1 MNQMNS
7 PLIRVGVFYDGNY
20 FLKISDYYYFQHE
33 RKARISLEGLHEFI
47 RHQVAEEEDV
57 DVRLAQVTTSH
68 FFRGR
73 LSATEARD
81 KDRLFHDRLLDDI
94 LMNLGVCTHYMPLK
108 TRDGRLQEKGIDV
121 WLSLEALEMALH
133 KTLDVVVLI
142 AGDSDYVPLIRK
154 LNTVGTR
161 VMLLNWDFKYEDFKG
176 ETRVTRASQH
186 LLEQATYPVA
196 MHAVIDRGLQE
207 QDEVVENMFVTQ
219 SEPAAFAPST
229 SGFGYNGAPTA
240 VPATAASASTVP
252 AAAGAVPGAPR
263 VVRTSGPTAAGP
275 VGTIGIST
283 IKNLKNGFGFVVMP
297 PNNLFFSYA
306 DLSEG
311 DFNDLREGDWV
322 EFTVGRNHRDEDCA
336 RNVRKV
342 AAPNLTGDEDAD
354 YEPAVVGQALSAT
367 L

>member
-57 DVRLAQVTTSH
+57 DVRLAQITTSH

-229 SGFGYNGAPTA
+229 SGFNYGNAPATPAPVANGAA
-240 VPATAASASTVP
+240 PAAISGTAA
-252 AAAGAVPGAPR
+252 APK
-263 VVRTSGPTAAGP
+263 VIRTTGPTAAGP
-275 VGTIGIST
+275 VGTVGIST

-342 AAPNLTGDEDAD
+342 AAPNLDGDDD
-354 YEPAVVGQALSAT
+354 YEPTNATHQALSAT

>member
-7 PLIRVGVFYDGNY
+7 PLVRVGVFYDGNY

-57 DVRLAQVTTSH
+57 DVRLAQITTAH

-121 WLSLEALEMALH
+121 WLSLEALELALH
-133 KTLDVVVLI
+133 KSLDVVVLI

-176 ETRVTRASQH
+176 ETRVTRASQQ
-186 LLEQATYPVA
+186 LLEQVTYPVP
-196 MHAVIDRGLQE
+196 MHDVIDRGLQA
-207 QDEVVENMFVTQ
+207 QDEIVDALFVSQ
-219 SEPAAFAPST
+219 SEPAAYAPST
-229 SGFGYNGAPTA
+229 
-240 VPATAASASTVP
+240 
-252 AAAGAVPGAPR
+252 AAAPVHPKPLR
-263 VVRTSGPTAAGP
+263 PVGPTAAGP
-275 VGTIGIST
+275 VGTLGMST
-283 IKNLKNGFGFVVMP
+283 VKNLKNGFGFVVMP

-306 DLSEG
+306 DLTEG

-322 EFTVGRNHRDEDCA
+322 EFEVGRNHRDEDCA
-336 RNVRKV
+336 RKVRKV
-342 AAPNLTGDEDAD
+342 AAPQLGDNEDEF
-354 YEPAVVGQALSAT
+354 EPVGIMAQSVEL
-367 L
+367 

>member
-1 MNQMNS
+1 MMNQMNS
-7 PLIRVGVFYDGNY
+7 PLIRIGVFYDGNY

-57 DVRLAQVTTSH
+57 DVRLSQITDAH

-94 LMNLGVCTHYMPLK
+94 LMNLGVQTHYMPLK

-121 WLSLEALEMALH
+121 WLSLEALELALH

-176 ETRVTRASQH
+176 ETRVTRASQQ
-186 LLEQATYPVA
+186 LLEQVTYPVA
-196 MHAVIDRGLQE
+196 MHDVIDRGLQQ
-207 QDEVVENMFVTQ
+207 QDEVVEAMFVSQ

-229 SGFGYNGAPTA
+229 
-240 VPATAASASTVP
+240 VPAP
-252 AAAGAVPGAPR
+252 AKVARP
-263 VVRTSGPTAAGP
+263 SGPTAAGP
-275 VGTIGIST
+275 VGTVGMST

-306 DLSEG
+306 DLTEG

-342 AAPNLTGDEDAD
+342 QPPQLSDDDEYETVGAHAVAAEL
-354 YEPAVVGQALSAT
+354 
-367 L
+367 

>member
-57 DVRLAQVTTSH
+57 DVRLAQITTSH

-219 SEPAAFAPST
+219 AEAPAFAPSLPGSQYTNGHAPT
-229 SGFGYNGAPTA
+229 SPAPAAATA
-240 VPATAASASTVP
+240 VPA
-252 AAAGAVPGAPR
+252 AVRA
-263 VVRTSGPTAAGP
+263 VRPTGPTAAGP
-275 VGTIGIST
+275 VGTVGIST

-342 AAPNLTGDEDAD
+342 TAPVMTDEEGDFEGAS
-354 YEPAVVGQALSAT
+354 VRQSAGV

>member
-57 DVRLAQVTTSH
+57 DVRLAQITDAH

-121 WLSLEALEMALH
+121 WLSLEALELALH

-176 ETRVTRASQH
+176 ETRVTRASQQ
-186 LLEQATYPVA
+186 LLEQVTYPVA
-196 MHAVIDRGLQE
+196 MHDVIDRGLQE
-207 QDEVVENMFVTQ
+207 QDEVVEAMFVTQ
-219 SEPAAFAPST
+219 TEPAAFAPST
-229 SGFGYNGAPTA
+229 
-240 VPATAASASTVP
+240 P
-252 AAAGAVPGAPR
+252 AAPKP
-263 VVRTSGPTAAGP
+263 VRPAGPTAAGP
-275 VGTIGIST
+275 VGTIGMST

-306 DLSEG
+306 DLTEG

-336 RNVRKV
+336 RNVR
-342 AAPNLTGDEDAD
+342 
-354 YEPAVVGQALSAT
+354 
-367 L
+367 

>member
-33 RKARISLEGLHEFI
+33 RKARISLEGLHEYI

-57 DVRLAQVTTSH
+57 DVRLAQITDAH

-94 LMNLGVCTHYMPLK
+94 LMNLGVQTHYMALK

-121 WLSLEALEMALH
+121 WLSLEALELALH

-176 ETRVTRASQH
+176 ETRVTRASQQ
-186 LLEQATYPVA
+186 LLEQVTYPVA
-196 MHAVIDRGLQE
+196 MHDVIDRGLQA
-207 QDEVVENMFVTQ
+207 QDEVVEALFVNQ

-229 SGFGYNGAPTA
+229 
-240 VPATAASASTVP
+240 ASAP
-252 AAAGAVPGAPR
+252 KL
-263 VVRTSGPTAAGP
+263 VRPTGPTAAGP
-275 VGTIGIST
+275 VGTLGMST

-306 DLSEG
+306 DLTEG

-342 AAPNLTGDEDAD
+342 TAPQLDDMDDD
-354 YEPAVVGQALSAT
+354 YEPANVHAAT
-367 L
+367 AEL

>member
-33 RKARISLEGLHEFI
+33 RKARISLEGLHEYI

-57 DVRLAQVTTSH
+57 DVRLAQITDAH

-94 LMNLGVCTHYMPLK
+94 LMNLGVQTHYMALK

-121 WLSLEALEMALH
+121 WLSLEALELALH

-176 ETRVTRASQH
+176 ETRVTRASQQ
-186 LLEQATYPVA
+186 LLEQVTYPVA
-196 MHAVIDRGLQE
+196 MHDVIDRGLQQ
-207 QDEVVENMFVTQ
+207 QDEVVEALFVSQ
-219 SEPAAFAPST
+219 SEPAAFAPNS
-229 SGFGYNGAPTA
+229 
-240 VPATAASASTVP
+240 
-252 AAAGAVPGAPR
+252 AAAPKL
-263 VVRTSGPTAAGP
+263 VRPTGPTAAGP
-275 VGTIGIST
+275 VGTLGMST

-306 DLSEG
+306 DLTEG

-342 AAPNLTGDEDAD
+342 SAPQLSEGEDE
-354 YEPAVVGQALSAT
+354 YEPVNLHAT
-367 L
+367 AEL

>member
-57 DVRLAQVTTSH
+57 DVRLAQITTSH

-229 SGFGYNGAPTA
+229 SGFSYGNA
-240 VPATAASASTVP
+240 PATPAP
-252 AAAGAVPGAPR
+252 AAPAAVSGTAAAPK
-263 VVRTSGPTAAGP
+263 VIRTTGPTAAGP
-275 VGTIGIST
+275 VGTVGIST

-342 AAPNLTGDEDAD
+342 AAPNLDGDDD
-354 YEPAVVGQALSAT
+354 YEPTNATHQALSAT

>member
-33 RKARISLEGLHEFI
+33 RKARISLEGLHEYI

-57 DVRLAQVTTSH
+57 DVRLAQITDAH

-94 LMNLGVCTHYMPLK
+94 LMNLGVQTHYMALK

-121 WLSLEALEMALH
+121 WLSLEALELALH

-176 ETRVTRASQH
+176 ETRVTRASQQ
-186 LLEQATYPVA
+186 LLEQVTYPVA
-196 MHAVIDRGLQE
+196 MHDVIDRGLQA
-207 QDEVVENMFVTQ
+207 QDEVVEALFVNQ

-229 SGFGYNGAPTA
+229 PSAPKL
-240 VPATAASASTVP
+240 VRPA
-252 AAAGAVPGAPR
+252 
-263 VVRTSGPTAAGP
+263 GPTAAGP
-275 VGTIGIST
+275 VGTLGMST

-306 DLSEG
+306 DLTEG

-342 AAPNLTGDEDAD
+342 AAPQLSDMEDE
-354 YEPAVVGQALSAT
+354 YEPVPVHAAT
-367 L
+367 AEL

>member
-57 DVRLAQVTTSH
+57 DVRLTQVTTSH

-219 SEPAAFAPST
+219 SEPAAFAPT
-229 SGFGYNGAPTA
+229 ANGVSFSPPPAAPLIPT
-240 VPATAASASTVP
+240 PATV
-252 AAAGAVPGAPR
+252 GVR
-263 VVRTSGPTAAGP
+263 VVRTTGPTAAGP

-342 AAPNLTGDEDAD
+342 AAPNLTGEEDGE
-354 YEPAVVGQALSAT
+354 YEAVSVGQSLSAT

>member
-57 DVRLAQVTTSH
+57 DVRLAQITDAH

-94 LMNLGVCTHYMPLK
+94 LMNLGVSTHYMPLK

-121 WLSLEALEMALH
+121 WLSLEALELALH

-176 ETRVTRASQH
+176 ETRVTRASQQ
-186 LLEQATYPVA
+186 LLEQVTYPVA
-196 MHAVIDRGLQE
+196 MHAVIDRGLTA
-207 QDEVVENMFVTQ
+207 QDEVVEALFVSQ

-229 SGFGYNGAPTA
+229 M
-240 VPATAASASTVP
+240 AAAP
-252 AAAGAVPGAPR
+252 AAPKPARPN
-263 VVRTSGPTAAGP
+263 GPTAAGP
-275 VGTIGIST
+275 VGTTGMST

-306 DLSEG
+306 DLTEG

-342 AAPNLTGDEDAD
+342 AAPQLSETDD
-354 YEPAVVGQALSAT
+354 YEPEPDLRTVPVEL
-367 L
+367 

>member
-57 DVRLAQVTTSH
+57 DVRLAQITDAH

-121 WLSLEALEMALH
+121 WLSLEALELALH

-176 ETRVTRASQH
+176 ETRVTRASQQ
-186 LLEQATYPVA
+186 LLEQVTYPVA
-196 MHAVIDRGLQE
+196 MHDVIDRGLQE
-207 QDEVVENMFVTQ
+207 QDEVVEAMFVTQ
-219 SEPAAFAPST
+219 TEPAAFAPST
-229 SGFGYNGAPTA
+229 
-240 VPATAASASTVP
+240 P
-252 AAAGAVPGAPR
+252 AAPKP
-263 VVRTSGPTAAGP
+263 VRPAGPTAAGP
-275 VGTIGIST
+275 VGTIGMST

-306 DLSEG
+306 DLTEG

-342 AAPNLTGDEDAD
+342 QPPQMGEDDEYDTVTVQHAV
-354 YEPAVVGQALSAT
+354 PAEL
-367 L
+367 

>member
-219 SEPAAFAPST
+219 SEPAAFAPT
-229 SGFGYNGAPTA
+229 ANGVSFSPPPTTPLIPT
-240 VPATAASASTVP
+240 PATV
-252 AAAGAVPGAPR
+252 GVR
-263 VVRTSGPTAAGP
+263 VVRTTGPTAAGP

-342 AAPNLTGDEDAD
+342 AAPNLTGEEDGE
-354 YEPAVVGQALSAT
+354 YETAIVGQSLSAT

>member
-57 DVRLAQVTTSH
+57 DVRLTQVTTAH

-219 SEPAAFAPST
+219 SEPAAFAPSAT
-229 SGFGYNGAPTA
+229 NGASFSPSATPA
-240 VPATAASASTVP
+240 VPTPAT
-252 AAAGAVPGAPR
+252 PGAR
-263 VVRTSGPTAAGP
+263 VVRATGPTAAGP

-354 YEPAVVGQALSAT
+354 YEAATVPQTLSAT

>member
-57 DVRLAQVTTSH
+57 DVRLAQITESH

-121 WLSLEALEMALH
+121 WLALEALELALH
-133 KTLDVVVLI
+133 KSLDVVVLI

-176 ETRVTRASQH
+176 ETRVTRASQQ

-207 QDEVVENMFVTQ
+207 QDEVVEAMFVAPA
-219 SEPAAFAPST
+219 EPAAFAP
-229 SGFGYNGAPTA
+229 
-240 VPATAASASTVP
+240 ASA
-252 AAAGAVPGAPR
+252 AAPKP
-263 VVRTSGPTAAGP
+263 VRIAGPTAACP
-275 VGTIGIST
+275 PGTIGMST

-306 DLSEG
+306 DLTEG

-342 AAPNLTGDEDAD
+342 PAPQMGDEE
-354 YEPAVVGQALSAT
+354 YEHVSNDGMRSAVEL
-367 L
+367 

>member
-57 DVRLAQVTTSH
+57 DVRLAQITTSH

-196 MHAVIDRGLQE
+196 MHSVIDRGLQE

-219 SEPAAFAPST
+219 SEPAAFATLPAPSAT
-229 SGFGYNGAPTA
+229 NGHSTAQSYPTA
-240 VPATAASASTVP
+240 SPAALAAAAASRAAVRP
-252 AAAGAVPGAPR
+252 A
-263 VVRTSGPTAAGP
+263 GPTAAGP
-275 VGTIGIST
+275 VGTVGIST

-342 AAPNLTGDEDAD
+342 AAPNLSGDEDGD
-354 YEPAVVGQALSAT
+354 YEPSGAAAQSIGAVL
-367 L
+367 

>member
-57 DVRLAQVTTSH
+57 DVRLAQVTTAH

-186 LLEQATYPVA
+186 LLEQVTYPVA

-219 SEPAAFAPST
+219 GEPAAFAPAAT
-229 SGFGYNGAPTA
+229 NGASGLA
-240 VPATAASASTVP
+240 GGNGNGSATNGSALPLRPV
-252 AAAGAVPGAPR
+252 R
-263 VVRTSGPTAAGP
+263 VGGPTAAGP
-275 VGTIGIST
+275 VGTVGMST

-306 DLSEG
+306 DLTEG

-342 AAPNLTGDEDAD
+342 AAPNMDGEGEGELVPGA
-354 YEPAVVGQALSAT
+354 AVAEAV
-367 L
+367 

>member
-20 FLKISDYYYFQHE
+20 FLKISDYYYFQHD

-47 RHQVAEEEDV
+47 RYQIAEEEDV
-57 DVRLAQVTTSH
+57 DVRLAQITDAH

-81 KDRLFHDRLLDDI
+81 KDRLFHDRLMDDI
-94 LMNLGVCTHYMPLK
+94 LMNLGVTTHYMPLK

-121 WLSLEALEMALH
+121 WLSLEALELALH
-133 KTLDVVVLI
+133 KALDVVVLI

-186 LLEQATYPVA
+186 LLEQVTYPVA
-196 MHAVIDRGLQE
+196 MHDVIDRGIE
-207 QDEVVENMFVTQ
+207 AQDEVVEALFVAH
-219 SEPAAFAPST
+219 SEPAAFAPGT
-229 SGFGYNGAPTA
+229 P
-240 VPATAASASTVP
+240 AASPKS
-252 AAAGAVPGAPR
+252 
-263 VVRTSGPTAAGP
+263 VRMVGPTAAGP
-275 VGTIGIST
+275 VGTVGMST

-306 DLSEG
+306 DLTEG

-322 EFTVGRNHRDEDCA
+322 EFEVGRNHRDEDCA
-336 RNVRKV
+336 RKVRKV
-342 AAPNLTGDEDAD
+342 QPPQLSDDDDNE
-354 YEPAVVGQALSAT
+354 YEPVAQRSMGVPA
-367 L
+367 

>member
-57 DVRLAQVTTSH
+57 DVRLAQITDAH

-94 LMNLGVCTHYMPLK
+94 LMNLGVSTHYMPLK

-121 WLSLEALEMALH
+121 WLSLEALELALH

-176 ETRVTRASQH
+176 ETRVTRASQQ
-186 LLEQATYPVA
+186 LLEQVTYPVA
-196 MHAVIDRGLQE
+196 MHAVIDRGLTA
-207 QDEVVENMFVTQ
+207 QDELVEALFVSQ
-219 SEPAAFAPST
+219 SEPAAFAPSA
-229 SGFGYNGAPTA
+229 GAA
-240 VPATAASASTVP
+240 P
-252 AAAGAVPGAPR
+252 AAAKLARP
-263 VVRTSGPTAAGP
+263 SGPTAAGP
-275 VGTIGIST
+275 VGTAGMST

-306 DLSEG
+306 DLTEG

-342 AAPNLTGDEDAD
+342 AAPQLGETDE
-354 YEPAVVGQALSAT
+354 YEAEPT
-367 L
+367 LQSVSVEL

>member
-57 DVRLAQVTTSH
+57 DVRLAQITTSH

-161 VMLLNWDFKYEDFKG
+161 VMLQNWDFKYEDFKG

-207 QDEVVENMFVTQ
+207 QDEVVENMFVAQ
-219 SEPAAFAPST
+219 SEPAAFAPSLGT
-229 SGFGYNGAPTA
+229 TTANGSSNGFGAAAPSPAA
-240 VPATAASASTVP
+240 VAAAAASRAVARP
-252 AAAGAVPGAPR
+252 A
-263 VVRTSGPTAAGP
+263 GPTAAGP

-342 AAPNLTGDEDAD
+342 AAPNLTGDEDGD
-354 YEPAVVGQALSAT
+354 YETTDANHSMGAVL
-367 L
+367 

>member
-57 DVRLAQVTTSH
+57 DVRLTQVTTAH

-219 SEPAAFAPST
+219 SEPAAFAPSST
-229 SGFGYNGAPTA
+229 NGASFSPGATLA
-240 VPATAASASTVP
+240 VPTPAT
-252 AAAGAVPGAPR
+252 PGAR
-263 VVRTSGPTAAGP
+263 VVRATGPTAAGP

-354 YEPAVVGQALSAT
+354 YEAAIVPQALSAT

>member
-33 RKARISLEGLHEFI
+33 RKARISLEGLHEYI

-57 DVRLAQVTTSH
+57 DVRLAQITDAH

-94 LMNLGVCTHYMPLK
+94 LMNLGVQTHYMALK

-121 WLSLEALEMALH
+121 WLSLEALELALH

-176 ETRVTRASQH
+176 ETRVTRASQQ
-186 LLEQATYPVA
+186 LLEQVTYPVA
-196 MHAVIDRGLQE
+196 MHDVIDRGLQA
-207 QDEVVENMFVTQ
+207 QDEVVEALFVNQ

-229 SGFGYNGAPTA
+229 
-240 VPATAASASTVP
+240 ASAP
-252 AAAGAVPGAPR
+252 KL
-263 VVRTSGPTAAGP
+263 VRPTGPTAAGP
-275 VGTIGIST
+275 VGTLCMST

-306 DLSEG
+306 DLTEG

-342 AAPNLTGDEDAD
+342 TAPQLDDMDDD
-354 YEPAVVGQALSAT
+354 YEPANVHAAT
-367 L
+367 AEL

>member
-33 RKARISLEGLHEFI
+33 RKARISLEGLHEYI

-57 DVRLAQVTTSH
+57 DVRLAQITDAH

-94 LMNLGVCTHYMPLK
+94 LMNLGVQTHYMALK

-121 WLSLEALEMALH
+121 WLSLEALELALH

-176 ETRVTRASQH
+176 ETRVTRASQQ
-186 LLEQATYPVA
+186 LLEQVTYPVA
-196 MHAVIDRGLQE
+196 MHDVIDRGLAQ
-207 QDEVVENMFVTQ
+207 QDEVVEALFVNQ
-219 SEPAAFAPST
+219 SEPAAFAPNS
-229 SGFGYNGAPTA
+229 
-240 VPATAASASTVP
+240 
-252 AAAGAVPGAPR
+252 AAAPKL
-263 VVRTSGPTAAGP
+263 VRPTGPTAAGP
-275 VGTIGIST
+275 VGTLGMST

-306 DLSEG
+306 DLTEG

-342 AAPNLTGDEDAD
+342 AAPNLGEGETDLVPAAAVAVG
-354 YEPAVVGQALSAT
+354 EPV
-367 L
+367 

>member
-57 DVRLAQVTTSH
+57 DVRLAQITDAH

-94 LMNLGVCTHYMPLK
+94 LMNLGVSTHYMPLK

-121 WLSLEALEMALH
+121 WLSLEALELALH

-176 ETRVTRASQH
+176 ETRVTRASQQ
-186 LLEQATYPVA
+186 LLEQVTYPVA
-196 MHAVIDRGLQE
+196 MHAVIDRGLTA
-207 QDEVVENMFVTQ
+207 QDEVVEALFVSQ

-229 SGFGYNGAPTA
+229 M
-240 VPATAASASTVP
+240 ATASAAPKP
-252 AAAGAVPGAPR
+252 ARPN
-263 VVRTSGPTAAGP
+263 GPTAAGP
-275 VGTIGIST
+275 VGTTGMST

-306 DLSEG
+306 DLTEG

-342 AAPNLTGDEDAD
+342 TAPQLSETDD
-354 YEPAVVGQALSAT
+354 YEPEPDLQTVPVEL
-367 L
+367 

>member
-47 RHQVAEEEDV
+47 RHQVAEEEDI
-57 DVRLAQVTTSH
+57 DVRLAQITTSH

-121 WLSLEALEMALH
+121 WLSLEAFEMALH

-219 SEPAAFAPST
+219 SEPAAFAT
-229 SGFGYNGAPTA
+229 LPT
-240 VPATAASASTVP
+240 PATNGHAASAAS
-252 AAAGAVPGAPR
+252 AAATASLPR
-263 VVRTSGPTAAGP
+263 GTVRPSGPTAAGP
-275 VGTIGIST
+275 VGTVGMST
-283 IKNLKNGFGFVVMP
+283 IKNLKNGFGFVIMP

-342 AAPNLTGDEDAD
+342 AAPNLTGDEDGD
-354 YEPAVVGQALSAT
+354 YEPSTVSQSMGAVL
-367 L
+367 

>member
-33 RKARISLEGLHEFI
+33 RKARISLEGLHEYI

-57 DVRLAQVTTSH
+57 DVRLARITDAH

-94 LMNLGVCTHYMPLK
+94 LMNLGVQTHYMALK

-121 WLSLEALEMALH
+121 WLSLEALELALH

-176 ETRVTRASQH
+176 ETRVTRASQQ
-186 LLEQATYPVA
+186 LLEQVTYPVA
-196 MHAVIDRGLQE
+196 MHDVIDRGLAQ
-207 QDEVVENMFVTQ
+207 QDEVVEGLFVNQ
-219 SEPAAFAPST
+219 SEPAVFAPST
-229 SGFGYNGAPTA
+229 
-240 VPATAASASTVP
+240 
-252 AAAGAVPGAPR
+252 AAAPKLAR
-263 VVRTSGPTAAGP
+263 LTGPTAAGP
-275 VGTIGIST
+275 VGTLGMST

-306 DLSEG
+306 DLTEG

-342 AAPNLTGDEDAD
+342 TAPQMTDGEDE
-354 YEPAVVGQALSAT
+354 YEPVGEHSSVEL
-367 L
+367 

>member
-57 DVRLAQVTTSH
+57 DVRLAQITTSH

-229 SGFGYNGAPTA
+229 TGLSYGSAPAAAT
-240 VPATAASASTVP
+240 TAASAAAPVAAGT
-252 AAAGAVPGAPR
+252 AAAPKVI
-263 VVRTSGPTAAGP
+263 RTTGPTAAGP
-275 VGTIGIST
+275 VGTVGIST

-342 AAPNLTGDEDAD
+342 AAPNLNGDEDD
-354 YEPAVVGQALSAT
+354 YEPATVAHQALSAT

>member
-57 DVRLAQVTTSH
+57 DVRLAQITDAH

-94 LMNLGVCTHYMPLK
+94 LMNLGVSTHYMPLK

-121 WLSLEALEMALH
+121 WLSLEALELALH

-176 ETRVTRASQH
+176 ETRVTRASQQ
-186 LLEQATYPVA
+186 LLEQVTYPVA
-196 MHAVIDRGLQE
+196 MHAVIDRGLTA
-207 QDEVVENMFVTQ
+207 QDELVEALFVSQ
-219 SEPAAFAPST
+219 SEPAAFAP
-229 SGFGYNGAPTA
+229 GANGAP
-240 VPATAASASTVP
+240 
-252 AAAGAVPGAPR
+252 AAAKLARP
-263 VVRTSGPTAAGP
+263 SGPTAAGP
-275 VGTIGIST
+275 VGTAGMST

-306 DLSEG
+306 DLTEG

-342 AAPNLTGDEDAD
+342 AAPQSGETDDYDA
-354 YEPAVVGQALSAT
+354 EPALHSVPVEL
-367 L
+367 

>member
-7 PLIRVGVFYDGNY
+7 PLIRIGVFYDGNY
-20 FLKISDYYYFQHE
+20 FLKISDYYYFQHD

-47 RHQVAEEEDV
+47 RHQVAEDEDT
-57 DVRLAQVTTSH
+57 DVRLCQITDAH

-94 LMNLGVCTHYMPLK
+94 LMNLGVTTHYMALK

-121 WLSLEALEMALH
+121 WLSLEALELALH
-133 KTLDVVVLI
+133 KSFDVIVLI
-142 AGDSDYVPLIRK
+142 AGDSDYLPLVKK

-161 VMLLNWDFKYEDFKG
+161 VMLLSWDFKYTDFKG
-176 ETRVTRASQH
+176 ENRVTRPSQQ
-186 LLEQATYPVA
+186 LLDHATYPVL
-196 MHAVIDRGLQE
+196 MHEVIDERLAKNDPLIE
-207 QDEVVENMFVTQ
+207 DMFVSTP
-219 SEPAAFAPST
+219 EPAPYT
-229 SGFGYNGAPTA
+229 PTK
-240 VPATAASASTVP
+240 P
-252 AAAGAVPGAPR
+252 
-263 VVRTSGPTAAGP
+263 VRPTGPTAAGP
-275 VGTIGIST
+275 VGTVGIST

-306 DLSEG
+306 DMAEG
-311 DFNDLREGDWV
+311 DFNDLQEGDWV

-342 AAPNLTGDEDAD
+342 EAPQFDDEEEENSSEEETHESAD
-354 YEPAVVGQALSAT
+354 SRY
-367 L
+367 

>member
-7 PLIRVGVFYDGNY
+7 PLIRIGVFYDGNY
-20 FLKISDYYYFQHE
+20 FLKISDYYYFQHD

-57 DVRLAQVTTSH
+57 DVRMAQVTDAH

-73 LSATEARD
+73 LSATEARE

-94 LMNLGVCTHYMPLK
+94 LMNLGICTHYMPLK

-121 WLSLEALEMALH
+121 WLSLEALELALH
-133 KTLDVVVLI
+133 KSLDVVVLI

-186 LLEQATYPVA
+186 LLEQVTYPVA
-196 MHAVIDRGLQE
+196 MHDVIDRGLRAE
-207 QDEVVENMFVTQ
+207 DEVVEALFVVQ
-219 SEPAAFAPST
+219 NEPAAYAPST
-229 SGFGYNGAPTA
+229 
-240 VPATAASASTVP
+240 
-252 AAAGAVPGAPR
+252 AAAPVH
-263 VVRTSGPTAAGP
+263 VKSVRAAGPTMAGP
-275 VGTIGIST
+275 VGTVGMST
-283 IKNLKNGFGFVVMP
+283 IKNLKNGFGFVMMP

-306 DLSEG
+306 DLTEG

-322 EFTVGRNHRDEDCA
+322 EFEVGRNHRDEDCA
-336 RNVRKV
+336 RKVRKV
-342 AAPNLTGDEDAD
+342 QPPQLGDDHDD
-354 YEPAVVGQALSAT
+354 YEPAAVAAVGQEL
-367 L
+367 

>member
-219 SEPAAFAPST
+219 SEPAAFAPT
-229 SGFGYNGAPTA
+229 TNGVSFSPPPTTPLIPT
-240 VPATAASASTVP
+240 PATV
-252 AAAGAVPGAPR
+252 GAR
-263 VVRTSGPTAAGP
+263 VVRTTGPTAAGP

-342 AAPNLTGDEDAD
+342 AAPNLTGEEDGE
-354 YEPAVVGQALSAT
+354 YEAAIVGQSLSAT

>member
-1 MNQMNS
+1 MNS

-33 RKARISLEGLHEFI
+33 RKARISLEGLHEYI

-57 DVRLAQVTTSH
+57 DVRLAQITDAH

-94 LMNLGVCTHYMPLK
+94 LMNLGVQTHYMALK

-121 WLSLEALEMALH
+121 WLSLEALELALH

-176 ETRVTRASQH
+176 ETRVTRASQQ
-186 LLEQATYPVA
+186 LLEQVTYPVA
-196 MHAVIDRGLQE
+196 MHDVIDRGLQT
-207 QDEVVENMFVTQ
+207 QDEIVEALFVNQ

-229 SGFGYNGAPTA
+229 
-240 VPATAASASTVP
+240 ASAP
-252 AAAGAVPGAPR
+252 KL
-263 VVRTSGPTAAGP
+263 VRPTGPTAAGP
-275 VGTIGIST
+275 VGTLGMST

-306 DLSEG
+306 DLTEG

-342 AAPNLTGDEDAD
+342 AAPQLSDMEDE
-354 YEPAVVGQALSAT
+354 YEPVIVHAAT
-367 L
+367 AEL

>member
-57 DVRLAQVTTSH
+57 DVRLAQITTSH

-219 SEPAAFAPST
+219 SEPAAFATLPTPAAPSSQT
-229 SGFGYNGAPTA
+229 NGSYAP
-240 VPATAASASTVP
+240 PASA
-252 AAAGAVPGAPR
+252 AALAARAAVRP
-263 VVRTSGPTAAGP
+263 TGPTAAGP

-342 AAPNLTGDEDAD
+342 AAPANAGDEEGN
-354 YEPAVVGQALSAT
+354 YEPSAAQSVGAVL
-367 L
+367 

>member
-57 DVRLAQVTTSH
+57 DVRLAQITTSH

-229 SGFGYNGAPTA
+229 SGFNYGNAP
-240 VPATAASASTVP
+240 AAP
-252 AAAGAVPGAPR
+252 AAANGAAPAA
-263 VVRTSGPTAAGP
+263 VSGTAAAPKVIRTTGPTAAGP
-275 VGTIGIST
+275 VGTVGIST

-342 AAPNLTGDEDAD
+342 AAPNLDGDDD
-354 YEPAVVGQALSAT
+354 YEPAPATHQALSAT